1 MFERETVY
9 QGFADG
15 WCGQRKG
22 LSATDADQANK
33 LYRQCGM
40 YFLKLFVRQC
50 N

>member
-1 MFERETVY
+1 MFERETNTS
-9 QGFADG
+9 
-15 WCGQRKG
+15 KI
-22 LSATDADQANK
+22 LSSSRMSLASEKDQANK